1 MIPVTFSE
9 LVIRNQQRSIAV
21 SKIKSQ
27 KIKSVNNQTM
37 IVTLDIG
44 KGSHYGYFR
53 APDGQDVEPFAFYNT
68 YDSFHSFWKKLSRFK
83 KVHGCSRVVVGFEST
98 GPYAEPITHFLKQ
111 QPVTLVQINPMHSKR
126 VRELTG
132 NSPNKTDRKDPRVI
146 ADVIM
151 LGHALRVVIP
161 QGSSAHLRRLTQARE
176 RTIRDRTAIVNQLQH
191 LVFVIFPEFL
201 QVIKNISCKTGL
213 YLLRHWP
220 SPQAIAALGE
230 QQLSRIIR
238 RVSRAK
244 MGQWHAEQ
252 LFQSAQASVGI
263 NEGQESIVEEI
274 GHLVDKI
281 NRENDFID
289 RVECQ
294 MRSHLEQIPYSSC
307 LLSLPG
313 VGLITVAG
321 LIGEVGDF
329 RQYRTVAEITK
340 LAGLDLFEVSSGK
353 HQGRRRIS
361 KRGRPLMR
369 KLLYFAA
376 INVVKST
383 GIMHQP
389 YTQMVERGMPKI
401 KALVAISRKLLRVMY
416 ALARDQSMYV
426 EKSNNHRYQ
435 FAA

>member
-27 KIKSVNNQTM
+27 KIKSVNDQTM

-68 YDSFHSFWKKLSRFK
+68 HDSFHSFWKKLSRFK
-83 KVHGCSRVVVGFEST
+83 KAHGCRQVVVGFEST

-161 QGSSAHLRRLTQARE
+161 QGPSAHLRRLTQARE
-176 RTIRDRTAIVNQLQH
+176 RAIRDRTAIVNQLQH
-191 LVFVIFPEFL
+191 LLFVIFPEFL
-201 QVIKNISCKTGL
+201 KVIKKISCKTGL
-213 YLLRHWP
+213 YLLRHYP
-220 SPQAIAALGE
+220 SRQAIAALGE
-230 QQLSRIIR
+230 QQLSRIIK
-238 RVSRAK
+238 RVSRGK

-252 LFQSAQASVGI
+252 LCQAAQASVGI

-281 NRENDFID
+281 KRENDFID

-294 MRSHLEQIPYSSC
+294 MRVHLEQIPYSRY

-329 RQYRTVAEITK
+329 RQYKTSAEITK

-353 HQGRRRIS
+353 HKGRRRIS

-376 INVVKST
+376 INAVKST
-383 GIMHQP
+383 GTMHRP
-389 YTQMVERGMPKI
+389 YTRMLERGMPKI

-416 ALARDQSMYV
+416 ALARDQEMYM
-426 EKSNNHRYQ
+426 ENFDNHRYR

>member
-27 KIKSVNNQTM
+27 KIKSVNDQTM

-68 YDSFHSFWKKLSRFK
+68 HDSFHSFWKKLSRFK
-83 KVHGCSRVVVGFEST
+83 KAHGCRQVVVGFEST

-176 RTIRDRTAIVNQLQH
+176 RAIRDRTAIVNQLQH
-191 LVFVIFPEFL
+191 LLFVIFPEFL
-201 QVIKNISCKTGL
+201 KVIKKISCKTGL
-213 YLLRHWP
+213 YLLRHYP
-220 SPQAIAALGE
+220 SRQAIAALGE
-230 QQLSRIIR
+230 QQLSRIIK
-238 RVSRAK
+238 RVSRGK

-252 LFQSAQASVGI
+252 LCQAAQASVGI

-281 NRENDFID
+281 KRENDFID

-294 MRSHLEQIPYSSC
+294 MRVHLEQIPYSRY

-329 RQYRTVAEITK
+329 RQYKTSAEITK

-353 HQGRRRIS
+353 HKGQRHIS

-376 INVVKST
+376 INAVKST
-383 GIMHQP
+383 GTMHRP
-389 YTQMVERGMPKI
+389 YTRMLERGMPKI

-416 ALARDQSMYV
+416 ALARDQEMYM
-426 EKSNNHRYQ
+426 ENFDNHRYR

>member
-1 MIPVTFSE
+1 
-9 LVIRNQQRSIAV
+9 V

-27 KIKSVNNQTM
+27 KIKSVNDQTM

-53 APDGQDVEPFAFYNT
+53 APDGQDVEPFAFYHS

-83 KVHGCSRVVVGFEST
+83 KAHGCRHVLVGFEST

-176 RTIRDRTAIVNQLQH
+176 RAIRDRTAIVNQLQH
-191 LVFVIFPEFL
+191 LLFVIFPEFL
-201 QVIKNISCKTGL
+201 KVIKKISCKTGL
-213 YLLRHWP
+213 YLLRHYP
-220 SPQAIAALGE
+220 SRQAIAALGE
-230 QQLSRIIR
+230 QQLSRIIK
-238 RVSRAK
+238 RVSRGK

-252 LFQSAQASVGI
+252 LFESAQASVGI

-281 NRENDFID
+281 KRENDFID

-294 MRSHLEQIPYSSC
+294 MRVHLEQIPYSRY

-353 HQGRRRIS
+353 HKGRRRIS

-376 INVVKST
+376 INAVKST
-383 GIMHQP
+383 GTMHQP
-389 YTQMVERGMPKI
+389 YTQMLARGMPKI

-416 ALARDQSMYV
+416 ALARNQSMYV
-426 EKSNNHRYQ
+426 ENFASHRYQ
-435 FAA
+435 LAA

>member
-1 MIPVTFSE
+1 VTKS
-9 LVIRNQQRSIAV
+9 
-21 SKIKSQ
+21 KSQ
-27 KIKSVNNQTM
+27 KSKSVNKETM

-53 APDGQDVEPFAFYNT
+53 APDGQDVEPFVFYNT
-68 YDSFHSFWKKLSRFK
+68 RDSFHSFWKKLSRFK
-83 KVHGCSRVVVGFEST
+83 KAHGCRQVVVGFEST

-111 QPVTLVQINPMHSKR
+111 RPVRLVQINPMHSKR
-126 VRELTG
+126 IKELTG

-176 RTIRDRTAIVNQLQH
+176 RAVRDRTAMLNQLQH

-213 YLLRHWP
+213 YLLRHYP
-220 SPQAIAALGE
+220 SRQAIAALGE
-230 QQLSRIIR
+230 EKLTTIIKQ
-238 RVSRAK
+238 VSRGR
-244 MGQWHAEQ
+244 MGQGHARE
-252 LFQSAQASVGI
+252 LFQGAQRSVGI

-274 GHLVDKI
+274 GHLVDNI
-281 NRENDFID
+281 GRENVFID
-289 RVECQ
+289 RLECQ
-294 MRSHLEQIPYSSC
+294 MRSHLEQVAYSSC

-329 RQYRTVAEITK
+329 RQYGTVAEITK
-340 LAGLDLFEVSSGK
+340 LAGLDLFAVSSGK

-389 YTQMVERGMPKI
+389 YTRMVERGMAKT
-401 KALVAISRKLLRVMY
+401 KALVAIARKLLRVMY
-416 ALARDQSMYV
+416 ALARDQSMYM
-426 EKSNNHRYQ
+426 ENFASHRYQ

>member
-1 MIPVTFSE
+1 
-9 LVIRNQQRSIAV
+9 V
-21 SKIKSQ
+21 SKSKPQ
-27 KIKSVNNQTM
+27 KIKRVNKETM
-37 IVTLDIG
+37 IAALDIG

-68 YDSFHSFWKKLSRFK
+68 HDSFQSFWKKLSRFK
-83 KVHGCSRVVVGFEST
+83 KAHGCTQVVVGFEST

-111 QPVTLVQINPMHSKR
+111 RPVRLVQINPMHSKR
-126 VRELTG
+126 IKELTG

-146 ADVIM
+146 ADIIM

-176 RTIRDRTAIVNQLQH
+176 RAVRDRTAMLNQLQH
-191 LVFVIFPEFL
+191 LLFVIFPEFL

-213 YLLRHWP
+213 YLLRHYP
-220 SPQAIAALGE
+220 TRQAIAALGE
-230 QQLSRIIR
+230 EKLTTIIKRISRGR
-238 RVSRAK
+238 MCQGRAR
-244 MGQWHAEQ
+244 E
-252 LFQSAQASVGI
+252 LFQSAQRSVGI
-263 NEGQESIVEEI
+263 TEGQQSIVEEI
-274 GHLVDKI
+274 GHLIDTI
-281 NRENDFID
+281 GRENDFIH
-289 RVECQ
+289 RLECQ
-294 MRSHLEQIPYSSC
+294 MRSHLEQVAYSRC

-329 RQYRTVAEITK
+329 RQYGTVAEITK

-353 HQGRRRIS
+353 HKGQRRIS

-376 INVVKST
+376 INAVKST
-383 GIMHQP
+383 GTMHQP
-389 YTQMVERGMPKI
+389 YARMIERGMPRT
-401 KALVAISRKLLRVMY
+401 KALVAIARKLLRVMY
-416 ALARDQSMYV
+416 ALARDQSMYRESFV
-426 EKSNNHRYQ
+426 SHRYQ

>member
-27 KIKSVNNQTM
+27 KIKSVNDQTM

-53 APDGQDVEPFAFYNT
+53 APDGQDVEPLSFYNT

-83 KVHGCSRVVVGFEST
+83 KAHGCRHVLVGFEST

-176 RTIRDRTAIVNQLQH
+176 RAIRDRTAIVNQLQH
-191 LVFVIFPEFL
+191 LLFVIFPEFL
-201 QVIKNISCKTGL
+201 KVIKKISCKTGL
-213 YLLRHWP
+213 YLLRYYP
-220 SPQAIAALGE
+220 SRQAIAALGE
-230 QQLSRIIR
+230 QQLSRIIK
-238 RVSRAK
+238 RVSRGK

-252 LFQSAQASVGI
+252 LCQAAQASVGI

-281 NRENDFID
+281 KRENDFID

-294 MRSHLEQIPYSSC
+294 MRVHLEQIPYSRY

-353 HQGRRRIS
+353 HKGQRRIS

-376 INVVKST
+376 INAVKST
-383 GIMHQP
+383 GTMHRP
-389 YTQMVERGMPKI
+389 YTRMLERGMPKI

-416 ALARDQSMYV
+416 ALARDQEMYM
-426 EKSNNHRYQ
+426 ENFDNHRYR

>member
-1 MIPVTFSE
+1 
-9 LVIRNQQRSIAV
+9 V
-21 SKIKSQ
+21 SNSKSQ
-27 KIKSVNNQTM
+27 KIKSVNNETM

-53 APDGQDVEPFAFYNT
+53 APDGEDVEPFAFYHS

-83 KVHGCSRVVVGFEST
+83 KAHGCRHVVVGFEST

-126 VRELTG
+126 IKELTG

-151 LGHALRVVIP
+151 LGHALKVVIP

-176 RTIRDRTAIVNQLQH
+176 RAIKDRTAMLNQLQH
-191 LVFVIFPEFL
+191 LLFVIFPEFL
-201 QVIKNISCKTGL
+201 KVLKKISCKTGL
-213 YLLRHWP
+213 YLLRHYP

-230 QQLSRIIR
+230 QQLSRIIK

-281 NRENDFID
+281 KRENDFID
-289 RVECQ
+289 RLQCQ

-307 LLSLPG
+307 LLSMPG

-329 RQYRTVAEITK
+329 RQYRTIAEITK

-353 HQGRRRIS
+353 HKGRRRIS

-376 INVVKST
+376 INAVKST

-416 ALARDQSMYV
+416 ALARDQSVYM
-426 EKSNNHRYQ
+426 EKSDNHRYQ

>member
-1 MIPVTFSE
+1 MAKS
-9 LVIRNQQRSIAV
+9 
-21 SKIKSQ
+21 KSQ
-27 KIKSVNNQTM
+27 KIKRVNKETM

-83 KVHGCSRVVVGFEST
+83 KAHGCRQVLVGFEST

-176 RTIRDRTAIVNQLQH
+176 RAIRDRTAVVNQLQH
-191 LVFVIFPEFL
+191 LLFVIFPEFFK
-201 QVIKNISCKTGL
+201 VIKKISCKTGL
-213 YLLRHWP
+213 YLLRHYP

-230 QQLSRIIR
+230 QQLSRIIK

-244 MGQWHAEQ
+244 MGKWHAKELCQ
-252 LFQSAQASVGI
+252 AAQASVGI
-263 NEGQESIVEEI
+263 NEGQQSIVEEM
-274 GHLVDKI
+274 GHLVDKVK
-281 NRENDFID
+281 RENEFID
-289 RVECQ
+289 RLECQ
-294 MRSHLEQIPYSSC
+294 MRAHLEQIPYSRY

-329 RQYRTVAEITK
+329 RQYGAIAEITK

-353 HQGRRRIS
+353 HKGQRRIS

-376 INVVKST
+376 INAVRST
-383 GIMHQP
+383 GTMHQP
-389 YTQMVERGMPKI
+389 YTRMLERGMPKI
-401 KALVAISRKLLRVMY
+401 KALVAISRKLLKVMY
-416 ALARDQSMYV
+416 ALARDQSMYM
-426 EKSNNHRYQ
+426 ENFAKHRYQ
-435 FAA
+435 LAA

>member
-21 SKIKSQ
+21 TKSKSQ
-27 KIKSVNNQTM
+27 KIKRVNKETM

-68 YDSFHSFWKKLSRFK
+68 SDSFHSFWKKLSRFK
-83 KVHGCSRVVVGFEST
+83 KAHGCRQVLVGFEST

-176 RTIRDRTAIVNQLQH
+176 RAIRDRTAIVNQLQH
-191 LVFVIFPEFL
+191 LLFVIFPEFFK
-201 QVIKNISCKTGL
+201 VIKKISCKTGL
-213 YLLRHWP
+213 YLLRHYP
-220 SPQAIAALGE
+220 SRQAIAALGE
-230 QQLSRIIR
+230 QQLSRIIK

-252 LFQSAQASVGI
+252 LFEAAQASVGI
-263 NEGQESIVEEI
+263 NEGQESIVEEM

-281 NRENDFID
+281 KRENDFID
-289 RVECQ
+289 RLECQ
-294 MRSHLEQIPYSSC
+294 MRSHLEQIPYSRY

-329 RQYRTVAEITK
+329 RKYGTSAEITK

-353 HQGRRRIS
+353 HKGRRRIS

-376 INVVKST
+376 INAVKST
-383 GIMHQP
+383 GTMHRP
-389 YTQMVERGMPKI
+389 YTRMLARGMPKI

-416 ALARDQSMYV
+416 ALARDQSMYMENFV
-426 EKSNNHRYQ
+426 SHRYQ

>member
-1 MIPVTFSE
+1 MTKS
-9 LVIRNQQRSIAV
+9 
-21 SKIKSQ
+21 KSQ
-27 KIKSVNNQTM
+27 KIKSVNKETM

-53 APDGQDVEPFAFYNT
+53 ASDGQDVEPFVFYNT
-68 YDSFHSFWKKLSRFK
+68 HDSFHSFWKKLSRFK
-83 KVHGCSRVVVGFEST
+83 KAHGCKQVVVGFEST

-111 QPVTLVQINPMHSKR
+111 RPVTLVQINPMHSKR

-161 QGSSAHLRRLTQARE
+161 HGPSAHLRRLTQARE
-176 RTIRDRTAIVNQLQH
+176 RAIRDRTAMLNQLQH
-191 LVFVIFPEFL
+191 LLFVIFPEFL
-201 QVIKNISCKTGL
+201 SQVIKNFISCKTGL
-213 YLLRHWP
+213 YLLRHYP
-220 SPQAIAALGE
+220 SRQAIAALGE
-230 QQLSRIIR
+230 EKLGRIIKQ
-238 RVSRAK
+238 VSRAK
-244 MGQWHAEQ
+244 LGQGHARE
-252 LFQSAQASVGI
+252 LFQSAQRSVGI

-274 GHLVDKI
+274 GHLVDTI
-281 NRENDFID
+281 GRENDFIE
-289 RVECQ
+289 RLECQ

-329 RQYRTVAEITK
+329 RQYSTVAEITK

-353 HQGRRRIS
+353 HKGRRRIS

-376 INVVKST
+376 INAVKST
-383 GIMHQP
+383 GTMHQP
-389 YTQMVERGMPKI
+389 YTRMVERGMPKT

-416 ALARDQSMYV
+416 ALARDQSIYM
-426 EKSNNHRYQ
+426 ENFASHRYQ
-435 FAA
+435 CAA

>member
-1 MIPVTFSE
+1 MTKS
-9 LVIRNQQRSIAV
+9 
-21 SKIKSQ
+21 KSQ
-27 KIKSVNNQTM
+27 KSKSVNNETM

-53 APDGQDVEPFAFYNT
+53 APDGQEVEPFVFYQS

-83 KVHGCSRVVVGFEST
+83 KAHGCRQVIVGFEST

-111 QPVTLVQINPMHSKR
+111 RPVTLVQINPMHSKR
-126 VRELTG
+126 IRELTG

-176 RTIRDRTAIVNQLQH
+176 RAIKDRTAMLNQVQH

-213 YLLRHWP
+213 YLLRHYP
-220 SPQAIAALGE
+220 TRQAIAALGE
-230 QQLSRIIR
+230 EKLTTIIKQ
-238 RVSRAK
+238 VSRGR
-244 MGQWHAEQ
+244 MGQGHARE
-252 LFQSAQASVGI
+252 LFHSAQTSVGI
-263 NEGQESIVEEI
+263 NEGQDSIVEEI
-274 GHLVDKI
+274 GHLIDKI
-281 NRENDFID
+281 ARENDFID
-289 RVECQ
+289 RLQCQ
-294 MRSHLEQIPYSSC
+294 MRAHLEQIPYSSC

-376 INVVKST
+376 INAVKST

>member
-1 MIPVTFSE
+1 MTK
-9 LVIRNQQRSIAV
+9 
-21 SKIKSQ
+21 SKPQ
-27 KIKSVNNQTM
+27 KIKRVNKETM
-37 IVTLDIG
+37 IAALDIG

-53 APDGQDVEPFAFYNT
+53 APDGQDVEPFVFYNT

-83 KVHGCSRVVVGFEST
+83 KAHGCKQVVVGFEST

-111 QPVTLVQINPMHSKR
+111 RPVRLVQINPMHSKR
-126 VRELTG
+126 IKELTG

-176 RTIRDRTAIVNQLQH
+176 RAVRDRTAMLNQLQH
-191 LVFVIFPEFL
+191 LLFVIFPEFL

-213 YLLRHWP
+213 YLLRHYP
-220 SPQAIAALGE
+220 TRQAIAALAE
-230 QQLSRIIR
+230 EKLSTIIKRI
-238 RVSRAK
+238 SRGR
-244 MGQWHAEQ
+244 MGQGHARK
-252 LFQSAQASVGI
+252 LFQSAQTSVGI

-274 GHLVDKI
+274 GHLLDKI
-281 NRENDFID
+281 ERENEFID

-294 MRSHLEQIPYSSC
+294 MRSHLEQVPYSSC

-329 RQYRTVAEITK
+329 RQYGTVAEITK

-353 HQGRRRIS
+353 HKGQRRIS

-383 GIMHQP
+383 GAMHQP
-389 YTQMVERGMPKI
+389 YTRMLERGMPKI
-401 KALVAISRKLLRVMY
+401 KALVAISRKLLTVMY
-416 ALARDQSMYV
+416 ALARDQSMYM
-426 EKSNNHRYQ
+426 ENFASHRYQ

>member
-1 MIPVTFSE
+1 
-9 LVIRNQQRSIAV
+9 V
-21 SKIKSQ
+21 SKSKSQ
-27 KIKSVNNQTM
+27 KIKRVNKETM

-53 APDGQDVEPFAFYNT
+53 TADGHDVEPFVFYNT
-68 YDSFHSFWKKLSRFK
+68 HDSFHSFWKKLRRFK
-83 KVHGCSRVVVGFEST
+83 KAHGCKRVVVGFEST

-111 QPVTLVQINPMHSKR
+111 RPVRLVQINPMHSKR
-126 VRELTG
+126 ITELTG

-161 QGSSAHLRRLTQARE
+161 QGPSAHLRRLTQARE
-176 RTIRDRTAIVNQLQH
+176 RAIKDRTAMLSQVQH

-213 YLLRHWP
+213 YLLRHYP
-220 SPQAIAALGE
+220 TRQAIAALGE
-230 QQLSRIIR
+230 QQLTRIIKGI
-238 RVSRAK
+238 SRGK
-244 MGQWHAEQ
+244 MGQWHAKE

-263 NEGQESIVEEI
+263 NEGQESIGEEI

-281 NRENDFID
+281 MRENAFIE
-289 RVECQ
+289 RLECQ
-294 MRSHLEQIPYSSC
+294 MRMHLEQVDYSSC

-353 HQGRRRIS
+353 HKGRRRIS

-376 INVVKST
+376 INAVKST
-383 GIMHQP
+383 GTMHRP
-389 YTQMVERGMPKI
+389 YTRMLERGMPKI

-416 ALARDQSMYV
+416 ALARDQAMYV
-426 EKSNNHRYQ
+426 ERSDNHCYQ
-435 FAA
+435 LAA

>member
-27 KIKSVNNQTM
+27 KIKSVNDQTM

-68 YDSFHSFWKKLSRFK
+68 HDSFHSFWKKLSRFK
-83 KVHGCSRVVVGFEST
+83 KAHGCRQVVVGFEST

-161 QGSSAHLRRLTQARE
+161 QGPSAHLRRLTQARE
-176 RTIRDRTAIVNQLQH
+176 RAIRDRTAIVNQLQH
-191 LVFVIFPEFL
+191 LLFVIFPEFL
-201 QVIKNISCKTGL
+201 KVIKKISCKTGL
-213 YLLRHWP
+213 YLLRHYP
-220 SPQAIAALGE
+220 SRQAIAALGE
-230 QQLSRIIR
+230 QQLSRIIK
-238 RVSRAK
+238 RVSRGK

-252 LFQSAQASVGI
+252 LCQAAQASVGI

-281 NRENDFID
+281 KRENDFID

-294 MRSHLEQIPYSSC
+294 MRVHLEQIPYSRY

-329 RQYRTVAEITK
+329 RQYKTSAEITK

-353 HQGRRRIS
+353 HKGQRHIS

-376 INVVKST
+376 INAVKST
-383 GIMHQP
+383 GTMHRP
-389 YTQMVERGMPKI
+389 YTRMLERGMPKI

-416 ALARDQSMYV
+416 ALARDQEMYM
-426 EKSNNHRYQ
+426 ENFDNHRYR

>member
-1 MIPVTFSE
+1 M
-9 LVIRNQQRSIAV
+9 LNQV
-21 SKIKSQ
+21 
-27 KIKSVNNQTM
+27 
-37 IVTLDIG
+37 
-44 KGSHYGYFR
+44 
-53 APDGQDVEPFAFYNT
+53 
-68 YDSFHSFWKKLSRFK
+68 
-83 KVHGCSRVVVGFEST
+83 
-98 GPYAEPITHFLKQ
+98 
-111 QPVTLVQINPMHSKR
+111 
-126 VRELTG
+126 
-132 NSPNKTDRKDPRVI
+132 
-146 ADVIM
+146 
-151 LGHALRVVIP
+151 
-161 QGSSAHLRRLTQARE
+161 
-176 RTIRDRTAIVNQLQH
+176 QH

-213 YLLRHWP
+213 YLLRHYP
-220 SPQAIAALGE
+220 TRQAIAALGE
-230 QQLSRIIR
+230 EKLTTIIKQ
-238 RVSRAK
+238 VSRGR
-244 MGQWHAEQ
+244 MGQGHARE
-252 LFQSAQASVGI
+252 LFHSAQTSVGI
-263 NEGQESIVEEI
+263 NEGQDSIVEEI
-274 GHLVDKI
+274 GHLIDKI
-281 NRENDFID
+281 ARENDFID
-289 RVECQ
+289 RLQCQ
-294 MRSHLEQIPYSSC
+294 MRAHLEQIPYSSC

>member
-1 MIPVTFSE
+1 M
-9 LVIRNQQRSIAV
+9 

-329 RQYRTVAEITK
+329 RQYGTIAEITK

-353 HQGRRRIS
+353 HKGQRRIS

-369 KLLYFAA
+369 KLLYFGPSTQSNPQGLCISPILGCLSAA
-376 INVVKST
+376 CPKSKRWW
-383 GIMHQP
+383 P
-389 YTQMVERGMPKI
+389 
-401 KALVAISRKLLRVMY
+401 SR
-416 ALARDQSMYV
+416 AGCS
-426 EKSNNHRYQ
+426 E
-435 FAA
+435 

>member
-1 MIPVTFSE
+1 M
-9 LVIRNQQRSIAV
+9 

-27 KIKSVNNQTM
+27 KIKSVNDQTM

-83 KVHGCSRVVVGFEST
+83 KAHGCRQVLVGFEST

-176 RTIRDRTAIVNQLQH
+176 RAIRDRTAIVNQLQH
-191 LVFVIFPEFL
+191 LLFVIFPEFL
-201 QVIKNISCKTGL
+201 KVIKKISCKTGL
-213 YLLRHWP
+213 YLLRHYP
-220 SPQAIAALGE
+220 SRQAIAALGE
-230 QQLSRIIR
+230 QQLSRIIK
-238 RVSRAK
+238 RVSRGK

-252 LFQSAQASVGI
+252 LCQAAQASVGI

-281 NRENDFID
+281 KRENDFID

-294 MRSHLEQIPYSSC
+294 MRVHLEQIPYSRY

-329 RQYRTVAEITK
+329 RQYGTVAEITK

-353 HQGRRRIS
+353 HKGRRRIS

-376 INVVKST
+376 INAVKST
-383 GIMHQP
+383 GTMHRP
-389 YTQMVERGMPKI
+389 YTRMLERGMPKI

-416 ALARDQSMYV
+416 ALARDQEMYM
-426 EKSNNHRYQ
+426 ENFDHNRYR

>member
-1 MIPVTFSE
+1 M
-9 LVIRNQQRSIAV
+9 

-27 KIKSVNNQTM
+27 KIKSVNDQTM

-68 YDSFHSFWKKLSRFK
+68 YESFHSFWKKLSRFK
-83 KVHGCSRVVVGFEST
+83 KAHGCSQVLVGFEPT

-111 QPVTLVQINPMHSKR
+111 RPVRLVQINPMHSKR
-126 VRELTG
+126 IKELTG

-161 QGSSAHLRRLTQARE
+161 QGPSAHLRRLTQARE
-176 RTIRDRTAIVNQLQH
+176 RAIRDRTAIVNQLQH
-191 LVFVIFPEFL
+191 LLFVMFPEFL
-201 QVIKNISCKTGL
+201 KVIKNISCKTGL
-213 YLLRHWP
+213 YLLRHYP
-220 SPQAIAALGE
+220 SRQAIAALGE
-230 QQLSRIIR
+230 QQLSRIIK

-244 MGQWHAEQ
+244 MGPWHAKE
-252 LFQSAQASVGI
+252 LFEAAQRSVGI
-263 NEGQESIVEEI
+263 SEGQESIVEEI
-274 GHLVDKI
+274 GHLVDKMK
-281 NRENDFID
+281 RENDFID
-289 RVECQ
+289 RLECQ
-294 MRSHLEQIPYSSC
+294 MRSHLEQIPYSRY
-307 LLSLPG
+307 LLSMPG

-329 RQYRTVAEITK
+329 RQYGTSAEITK

-353 HQGRRRIS
+353 HKGRRRIS

-376 INVVKST
+376 INAVKST
-383 GIMHQP
+383 GSMHQP
-389 YTQMVERGMPKI
+389 YTRMLARGMPKI

-416 ALARDQSMYV
+416 ALARDQSMYG
-426 EKSNNHRYQ
+426 EKVNKHFCQ
-435 FAA
+435 LAA

>member
-1 MIPVTFSE
+1 LIPVTFSE

-21 SKIKSQ
+21 TKSKSQ
-27 KIKSVNNQTM
+27 KSKRVNKETM

-53 APDGQDVEPFAFYNT
+53 APDGQDVEPFVFYNT
-68 YDSFHSFWKKLSRFK
+68 HDSFHSFWKKLSRFK
-83 KVHGCSRVVVGFEST
+83 KAHRCRQVVVGFEPT
-98 GPYAEPITHFLKQ
+98 GPYAEPITHFLKHR
-111 QPVTLVQINPMHSKR
+111 PVSLVQINPMHSKR
-126 VRELTG
+126 IKELTG

-176 RTIRDRTAIVNQLQH
+176 RAIKDRTAMLNQLQH
-191 LVFVIFPEFL
+191 LLFVIFPEFL
-201 QVIKNISCKTGL
+201 QVIKKISSKTGL
-213 YLLRHWP
+213 YLLRHYP
-220 SPQAIAALGE
+220 TRQAIGALGE
-230 QQLSRIIR
+230 EKLTRTIQ
-238 RVSRAK
+238 RVSRGRMSQGRAK
-244 MGQWHAEQ
+244 E
-252 LFQSAQASVGI
+252 LFQSARASVGI

-274 GHLVDKI
+274 GHLLDKI
-281 NRENDFID
+281 ERENDFID
-289 RVECQ
+289 RLQCQ
-294 MRSHLEQIPYSSC
+294 MRSHLEQVPYSSC

-329 RQYRTVAEITK
+329 RQYTTIAEITK

-383 GIMHQP
+383 GVMHQP
-389 YTQMVERGMPKI
+389 YTRMVERGMPKT
-401 KALVAISRKLLRVMY
+401 KALVAISRKLLAVMY
-416 ALARDQSMYV
+416 ALARDQSMYM
-426 EKSNNHRYQ
+426 ENFASHRYQ

>member
-1 MIPVTFSE
+1 
-9 LVIRNQQRSIAV
+9 V

-27 KIKSVNNQTM
+27 KIKSVNDQTM

-44 KGSHYGYFR
+44 KGLHYGYFR

-68 YDSFHSFWKKLSRFK
+68 YDSFHRFWKELSRFK
-83 KVHGCSRVVVGFEST
+83 KAHGCRHVLVGFEST

-176 RTIRDRTAIVNQLQH
+176 RAIRDRTAIVNQLQH
-191 LVFVIFPEFL
+191 LLFVIFPEFL
-201 QVIKNISCKTGL
+201 KVIKKISCKTGL
-213 YLLRHWP
+213 YLLRHYP
-220 SPQAIAALGE
+220 SRQAIAALGE
-230 QQLSRIIR
+230 QQLSRIIK

-244 MGQWHAEQ
+244 MGQRHAEQ
-252 LFQSAQASVGI
+252 LCQAAQASVGI

-281 NRENDFID
+281 KRENDFID

-294 MRSHLEQIPYSSC
+294 MRVHLEQIPYSRY

-329 RQYRTVAEITK
+329 RQYGTVAEITK

-353 HQGRRRIS
+353 HKGRRRIS

-376 INVVKST
+376 INAVKST
-383 GIMHQP
+383 GTMHQP
-389 YTQMVERGMPKI
+389 YTQMLARGMPKI

-416 ALARDQSMYV
+416 ALARNQSMYV
-426 EKSNNHRYQ
+426 ENFASHRYHL
-435 FAA
+435 AA

>member
-21 SKIKSQ
+21 SKSKSQ
-27 KIKSVNNQTM
+27 KSKSVNNETM

-53 APDGQDVEPFAFYNT
+53 APDGQDVEPFAFYHS
-68 YDSFHSFWKKLSRFK
+68 YDSFHSFWKKLCRFK
-83 KVHGCSRVVVGFEST
+83 RAHGCKQVLVGFEST

-111 QPVTLVQINPMHSKR
+111 RPVTLVQINPMHSKR

-176 RTIRDRTAIVNQLQH
+176 RAIRDRTAILNQLQH
-191 LVFVIFPEFL
+191 LLFVIFPEFL

-213 YLLRHWP
+213 YLLGHYPTR
-220 SPQAIAALGE
+220 QAIAVLGE
-230 QQLSRIIR
+230 EKLSTIIKG
-238 RVSRAK
+238 VSRGK
-244 MGQWHAEQ
+244 MGQGHARE

-281 NRENDFID
+281 GKENDFID
-289 RVECQ
+289 RLECQ
-294 MRSHLEQIPYSSC
+294 MRSHLEQVPYSSC

-329 RQYRTVAEITK
+329 RQYRTTAEITK
-340 LAGLDLFEVSSGK
+340 LAGLDLYEVSSGK

-376 INVVKST
+376 INTVKST
-383 GIMHQP
+383 GVMHQP
-389 YTQMVERGMPKI
+389 YTRMVERGMPKT
-401 KALVAISRKLLRVMY
+401 KALVAISRKLLKVMY
-416 ALARDQSMYV
+416 ALARDQSMYMENFV
-426 EKSNNHRYQ
+426 SHRYQ

>member
-1 MIPVTFSE
+1 M
-9 LVIRNQQRSIAV
+9 

-27 KIKSVNNQTM
+27 KIKSVNDQTM

-83 KVHGCSRVVVGFEST
+83 KAHGCRHVLVGFEST

-176 RTIRDRTAIVNQLQH
+176 RAIRDRTAIVNQLQH
-191 LVFVIFPEFL
+191 LLFVIFPEFL
-201 QVIKNISCKTGL
+201 KVIKKISCKTGL
-213 YLLRHWP
+213 YLLRHYP
-220 SPQAIAALGE
+220 SRQAIAALGE
-230 QQLSRIIR
+230 QQLSRIIK
-238 RVSRAK
+238 RVSRGK

-252 LFQSAQASVGI
+252 LCQAAQASVGI

-281 NRENDFID
+281 KRENDFID

-294 MRSHLEQIPYSSC
+294 MRVHLEQIPYSRY

-353 HQGRRRIS
+353 HKGQRRIS

-376 INVVKST
+376 INAVKST
-383 GIMHQP
+383 GTMHRP
-389 YTQMVERGMPKI
+389 YTRMLERGMPKI

-416 ALARDQSMYV
+416 ALARDQEMYM
-426 EKSNNHRYQ
+426 ENFDNHRYR

>member
-1 MIPVTFSE
+1 
-9 LVIRNQQRSIAV
+9 V

-27 KIKSVNNQTM
+27 KIKSVNDQTM

-68 YDSFHSFWKKLSRFK
+68 HDSFHSFWKKLSRFK
-83 KVHGCSRVVVGFEST
+83 KAHGCRQVVVGFEST

-176 RTIRDRTAIVNQLQH
+176 RAIRDRTAIVNQLQH
-191 LVFVIFPEFL
+191 LLFVIFPEFL
-201 QVIKNISCKTGL
+201 KVIKKISCKTGL
-213 YLLRHWP
+213 YLLRHYP
-220 SPQAIAALGE
+220 SRQAIAALGE
-230 QQLSRIIR
+230 QQLSRIIK
-238 RVSRAK
+238 RVSRGK

-252 LFQSAQASVGI
+252 LCQAAQASVGI

-281 NRENDFID
+281 KRENDFID

-294 MRSHLEQIPYSSC
+294 MRVHLEQIPYSRY

-329 RQYRTVAEITK
+329 RQYKTSAEITK

-353 HQGRRRIS
+353 HKGRRRIS

-376 INVVKST
+376 INAVKST
-383 GIMHQP
+383 GTMHRP
-389 YTQMVERGMPKI
+389 YTQMLARGMPKI

-416 ALARDQSMYV
+416 ALARDQEMYM
-426 EKSNNHRYQ
+426 ENFDNHRYR

>member
-1 MIPVTFSE
+1 MTKS
-9 LVIRNQQRSIAV
+9 
-21 SKIKSQ
+21 KSQ
-27 KIKSVNNQTM
+27 KIKRVNKETM

-44 KGSHYGYFR
+44 KGFHYGYFR
-53 APDGQDVEPFAFYNT
+53 APDGQDVEPFAFYHS
-68 YDSFHSFWKKLSRFK
+68 YDSFHSFWKKLCRFK
-83 KVHGCSRVVVGFEST
+83 KAHGCKQVVVGFEST

-111 QPVTLVQINPMHSKR
+111 RPVRLVQINPMHSKR
-126 VRELTG
+126 IKELTG

-176 RTIRDRTAIVNQLQH
+176 RAIRDRTAMLNQVQH
-191 LVFVIFPEFL
+191 LAFVIFPEFL

-213 YLLRHWP
+213 YLLRHYP
-220 SPQAIAALGE
+220 TRQAIAALGE
-230 QQLSRIIR
+230 EKLSTIIKG
-238 RVSRAK
+238 VSRGK
-244 MGQWHAEQ
+244 MGQGHARE
-252 LFQSAQASVGI
+252 LFQSAQTSVGI
-263 NEGQESIVEEI
+263 NEGQESIAEEI

-281 NRENDFID
+281 GRENDFID
-289 RVECQ
+289 RLQCQ
-294 MRSHLEQIPYSSC
+294 MRLHLEQIPYSSC

-329 RQYRTVAEITK
+329 RQYSTVAEITK

-353 HQGRRRIS
+353 HQGGRRIS

-383 GIMHQP
+383 GVMHQP
-389 YTQMVERGMPKI
+389 YTRMVDRGMPKT
-401 KALVAISRKLLRVMY
+401 KALVAISRKMLRVMY
-416 ALARDQSMYV
+416 ALARDQSMYM
-426 EKSNNHRYQ
+426 ENFAGHSYQ

>member
-1 MIPVTFSE
+1 
-9 LVIRNQQRSIAV
+9 
-21 SKIKSQ
+21 
-27 KIKSVNNQTM
+27 
-37 IVTLDIG
+37 
-44 KGSHYGYFR
+44 
-53 APDGQDVEPFAFYNT
+53 
-68 YDSFHSFWKKLSRFK
+68 
-83 KVHGCSRVVVGFEST
+83 
-98 GPYAEPITHFLKQ
+98 LKQ

-126 VRELTG
+126 IKELTG

-151 LGHALRVVIP
+151 LGHALKVVIP

-176 RTIRDRTAIVNQLQH
+176 RAIKDRTAMLNQLQH
-191 LVFVIFPEFL
+191 LLFVIFPEFL
-201 QVIKNISCKTGL
+201 KVLKKISCKTGL
-213 YLLRHWP
+213 YLLRHYP

-230 QQLSRIIR
+230 QQLSRIIK

-281 NRENDFID
+281 KRENDFID
-289 RVECQ
+289 RLQCQ

-307 LLSLPG
+307 LLSMPG

-329 RQYRTVAEITK
+329 RQYRTIAEITK

-353 HQGRRRIS
+353 HKGRRRIS

-376 INVVKST
+376 INAVKST

-416 ALARDQSMYV
+416 ALARDQSVYM
-426 EKSNNHRYQ
+426 EKSDNHRYQ

>member
-27 KIKSVNNQTM
+27 KIKNVNDQTM

-68 YDSFHSFWKKLSRFK
+68 YDSFHRFWKKLSRFK
-83 KVHGCSRVVVGFEST
+83 KAHGCRQVVVGFEST

-161 QGSSAHLRRLTQARE
+161 QGASAHLRRLTQARE
-176 RTIRDRTAIVNQLQH
+176 RAIRDRTAIVNQLQH
-191 LVFVIFPEFL
+191 LLFVIFPEFL
-201 QVIKNISCKTGL
+201 KVIKKISCKTGL
-213 YLLRHWP
+213 YLLRHYP
-220 SPQAIAALGE
+220 SRQAIAALGE
-230 QQLSRIIR
+230 QQLSIIIK

-244 MGQWHAEQ
+244 MGQRHAEQ
-252 LFQSAQASVGI
+252 LCQAAQASVGI

-281 NRENDFID
+281 KRENDFID

-294 MRSHLEQIPYSSC
+294 MRVHLEQIPYSRY

-329 RQYRTVAEITK
+329 RQYGTVAEITK

-353 HQGRRRIS
+353 HKGRRRIS

-376 INVVKST
+376 INAVKST
-383 GIMHQP
+383 GTMHQP
-389 YTQMVERGMPKI
+389 YTQMLARGMPKI

-416 ALARDQSMYV
+416 ALARDQSIYV
-426 EKSNNHRYQ
+426 EKSNNHLCKL
-435 FAA
+435 AA

>member
-1 MIPVTFSE
+1 MTKS
-9 LVIRNQQRSIAV
+9 
-21 SKIKSQ
+21 KSQ
-27 KIKSVNNQTM
+27 KSKSVNNETM

-53 APDGQDVEPFAFYNT
+53 APDGQEVEPFVFYQS

-83 KVHGCSRVVVGFEST
+83 KAHGCRQVIVGFEST

-111 QPVTLVQINPMHSKR
+111 RPVTLVQINPMHSKR
-126 VRELTG
+126 IRELTG

-176 RTIRDRTAIVNQLQH
+176 RAIKDRTAMLNQVQH

-213 YLLRHWP
+213 YLLRHYP
-220 SPQAIAALGE
+220 TRQAIAALGE
-230 QQLSRIIR
+230 EKLTTIIKQ
-238 RVSRAK
+238 VSRGR
-244 MGQWHAEQ
+244 MGQGHARE
-252 LFQSAQASVGI
+252 LFHSAQTSVGI
-263 NEGQESIVEEI
+263 NEGQDSIVEEI
-274 GHLVDKI
+274 GHLIDKI
-281 NRENDFID
+281 ARENDFID
-289 RVECQ
+289 RLQCQ
-294 MRSHLEQIPYSSC
+294 MRAHLEQIPYSSC

-353 HQGRRRIS
+353 HKGQRRIS

-376 INVVKST
+376 INAVKPT
-383 GIMHQP
+383 GVMHQP
-389 YTQMVERGMPKI
+389 YTRMLERGMPKI
-401 KALVAISRKLLRVMY
+401 KALVAISRRLLRVMY
-416 ALARDQSMYV
+416 ALARDQSMYM
-426 EKSNNHRYQ
+426 EKYDNHRYQ

>member
-1 MIPVTFSE
+1 M
-9 LVIRNQQRSIAV
+9 

-27 KIKSVNNQTM
+27 KIKSVNDQTM

-83 KVHGCSRVVVGFEST
+83 KAHGCRRVLVGFEST

-176 RTIRDRTAIVNQLQH
+176 RAIRDRTAIVNQLQH
-191 LVFVIFPEFL
+191 LLFVIFPEFFK
-201 QVIKNISCKTGL
+201 VIKKVSCKTGL
-213 YLLRHWP
+213 YLLRHYP
-220 SPQAIAALGE
+220 SRQAISALGE
-230 QQLSRIIR
+230 QQLCRIIK
-238 RVSRAK
+238 RVSRGK
-244 MGQWHAEQ
+244 MGQWHARE
-252 LFQSAQASVGI
+252 LCQASQVSVGI
-263 NEGQESIVEEI
+263 NEGQESIVEEM
-274 GHLVDKI
+274 GHLVDKVK
-281 NRENDFID
+281 RENDFID
-289 RVECQ
+289 RLECQ
-294 MRSHLEQIPYSSC
+294 MQVHLEQIPYSRY

-329 RQYRTVAEITK
+329 RQYGTIAEITK

-353 HQGRRRIS
+353 HKGRRRIS

-376 INVVKST
+376 INAVKTT
-383 GIMHQP
+383 GTMHQP
-389 YTQMVERGMPKI
+389 YTRMLERGMPKI
-401 KALVAISRKLLRVMY
+401 KALVAISRKLLAVMY

-426 EKSNNHRYQ
+426 ENYANHRYQ